1 MIVGKRNCGKLFI
14 LRPLNV
20 IYHDRIFENPAM
32 HKFGWVGAQ
41 DASVILLQDFRW
53 SSDLI
58 DWSDFLRFLEEGEP
72 VRLPAPRNLYK
83 EDILI
88 SKSNDVAF
96 FATGAKEIKFKG
108 PYQAK
113 DQDEDGMMAVR
124 WRYFNFTHEIL
135 EKDQKNIE
143 PCGTCFANFLL
154 LE

>member
-1 MIVGKRNCGKLFI
+1 MC
-14 LRPLNV
+14 
-20 IYHDRIFENPAM
+20 
-32 HKFGWVGAQ
+32 
-41 DASVILLQDFRW
+41 
-53 SSDLI
+53 
-58 DWSDFLRFLEEGEP
+58 FLEEVEP

-83 EDILI
+83 EDVLI

-96 FATGAKEIKFKG
+96 FAMGVKEIKFKG

-143 PCGTCFANFLL
+143 PCGTVHVLPTFCY
-154 LE
+154 